1 MASRKIC
8 ILGGTGFV
16 GRHLANELYRRG
28 DQVLVLTASRERH
41 RELLIVPSLTLRE
54 VDVFDTPALEQAI
67 AGQDVVIN
75 LIGIL
80 NERGHDGSGFKR
92 VHTDLARQVAESC
105 RKQGVPRLLHMSALG
120 ADPGRAPSYYL
131 RSKGE
136 GESQVMMQARP
147 DVAVT
152 IFRPS
157 VIFGPGDSFINR
169 FAGLLRLV
177 PLAFPLACHQSRYAP
192 VYVGDVV
199 RGFADSID
207 DPDTYGQRYDL
218 CGPHIY
224 TLKEIV
230 EFTARTAG
238 LRRRIIGLNDFFSR
252 LQAGIMEFL
261 PGKPLS
267 LDNYHSARVGNIC
280 GERNGLDFFG
290 IEPTPMEAVVPTYV
304 GERTARDQYPGY
316 RREARS
322 GRHG

>member
-1 MASRKIC
+1 MASRKVC
-8 ILGGTGFV
+8 ILGSTGFV

-28 DQVLVLTASRERH
+28 DQVRVLTANRERH

-54 VDVFDTPALEQAI
+54 VDVFDTRALEQAI
-67 AGQDVVIN
+67 AGHDVVIN

-80 NERGHDGSGFKR
+80 NERGHDGSGFHK
-92 VHTDLARQVAESC
+92 VHVQLPRQVAESC
-105 RKQGVPRLLHMSALG
+105 RKLGIPRLLQMSALG
-120 ADPGRAPSYYL
+120 AEPGRAPSYYL

-136 GESQVMMQARP
+136 GESQALMQARP

-177 PLAFPLACHQSRYAP
+177 PLAFPLACHRSRYAP
-192 VYVGDVV
+192 VFVGDVV
-199 RGFADSID
+199 RAFANSID
-207 DPDTYGQRYDL
+207 DPDTYNQRFDL

-224 TLKEIV
+224 TLREIV
-230 EFTARTAG
+230 EYTARTAG
-238 LRRRIIGLNDFFSR
+238 LRRRIIGLNDLFSR
-252 LQAGIMEFL
+252 LQAGIMEYL

-267 LDNYHSARVGNIC
+267 VDNYLSTRVDNVC
-280 GERNGLDFFG
+280 GTRNGLDFFG
-290 IEPTPMEAVVPTYV
+290 IEPTPMEAVVPTYL
-304 GERTARDQYPGY
+304 GQRTARDQYPEY
-316 RREARS
+316 RRQARS